1 MGSRD
6 AHTEVAVTVAG
17 QAEREAVGRLWVM
30 FGHDMSEFTGE
41 LPGPDGAFRAERLA
55 AAFRAQ
61 GWVPYLFRCADR
73 PVGFAFVRGVGGA
86 ARVVNSFFVVR
97 GARRGGVGL
106 RAVRE
111 VVRRH
116 PGAWQ
121 IPFQDA
127 NPGAGAF
134 WRRVAEDV
142 APGAWTCE
150 HRDVPGRPDAPP
162 DVWISFDA
170 PA

>member
-1 MGSRD
+1 MGPVQVHVQ
-6 AHTEVAVTVAG
+6 AAG
-17 QAEREAVGRLWVM
+17 DAEREAVGRLWGM
-30 FGHDMSEFTGE
+30 YRHDMSEFTGE
-41 LPGPDGAFRAERLA
+41 LPGPDGAFRGERLVSAFSA
-55 AAFRAQ
+55 A
-61 GWVPYLFRCADR
+61 GWAPYLFRCAGR
-73 PVGFAFVRGVGGA
+73 PVGFAFVRGLDGP
-86 ARVVNSFFVVR
+86 ARIVNSFFVVR

-116 PGAWQ
+116 PGAWE

-127 NPGAGAF
+127 NAGAGAF

-142 APGAWTCE
+142 APGAWRE
-150 HRDVPGRPDAPP
+150 ERRAVPGRPDVPP
-162 DVWISFDA
+162 DVWIGFDA